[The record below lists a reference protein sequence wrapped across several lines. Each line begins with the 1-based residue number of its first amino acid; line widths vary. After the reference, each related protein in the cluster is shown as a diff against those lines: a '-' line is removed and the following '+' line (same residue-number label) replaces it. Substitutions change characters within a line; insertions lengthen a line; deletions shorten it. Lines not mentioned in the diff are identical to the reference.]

1 MKKLICVLAS
11 AMFVFSGGVHLAEA
25 STRGG
30 KAQLQGETTST
41 SQPKS
46 NKTSYRQGSKKP
58 QTSKQKQHQK
68 KENKERRAANQA
80 KRDFKKK

>member
-11 AMFVFSGGVHLAEA
+11 AMFVFSGGIQLTEA
-25 STRGG
+25 SNVGG
-30 KAQLQGETTST
+30 RILWQSEETST

-46 NKTSYRQGSKKP
+46 KKTSYRQSSRRP

-68 KENKERRAANQA
+68 KENKEKRAANQA